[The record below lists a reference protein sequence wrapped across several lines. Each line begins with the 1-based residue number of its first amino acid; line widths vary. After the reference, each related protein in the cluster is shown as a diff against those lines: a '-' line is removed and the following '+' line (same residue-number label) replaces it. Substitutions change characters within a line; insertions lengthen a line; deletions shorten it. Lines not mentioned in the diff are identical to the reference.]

1 MSLYFGST
9 SAMDQRMVSQVKS
22 KIQTAN
28 IFVISKITC
37 RACQQAKA
45 LLNVVVSGTGIT
57 PSFFDI
63 DHYPQEKRKLLLKYL
78 ETGITTVPQVWIN
91 GRFIGGNDDVQRLHQ
106 MGRLVPLIRM
116 AIRKSKT
123 PKGLSSNNMG
133 RRVRISPIKAHV
145 LPLTI
150 SNAPYANTSSVLH
163 IGDSKSRTSYGRS
176 QLSSSNNEN
185 VFNSWDLS
193 RKLTISQSSL
203 QPRERSFSYTGNV
216 RANTNARRS
225 GLLSPTQRSTPISH
239 LENGRNTQINFPS
252 DERILRKSSVILQRN
267 ESGGR
272 LRKGGPDY
280 FTVSGWI

>member
-1 MSLYFGST
+1 MSHHFGST
-9 SAMDQRMVSQVKS
+9 SAMDQRMISQVKS
-22 KIQTAN
+22 KIQAAN

-45 LLNVVVSGTGIT
+45 LLNVVVSGTGIS
-57 PSFFDI
+57 PSFYDI
-63 DHYPQEKRKLLLKYL
+63 DHFPQEKRTLLLKYL

-106 MGRLVPLIRM
+106 MGRLVPLIGT
-116 AIRKSKT
+116 AIRKYKI
-123 PKGLSSNNMG
+123 PKGLSSNNMD

-145 LPLTI
+145 LPLTM
-150 SNAPYANTSSVLH
+150 SNAPFGNTSSVLH
-163 IGDSKSRTSYGRS
+163 IGDSKSRRTSYGRS

-185 VFNSWDLS
+185 VFNNRDLT
-193 RKLTISQSSL
+193 RKLTISQSFL

-216 RANTNARRS
+216 RANTNAIS
-225 GLLSPTQRSTPISH
+225 GLLSPTQRSTPISL